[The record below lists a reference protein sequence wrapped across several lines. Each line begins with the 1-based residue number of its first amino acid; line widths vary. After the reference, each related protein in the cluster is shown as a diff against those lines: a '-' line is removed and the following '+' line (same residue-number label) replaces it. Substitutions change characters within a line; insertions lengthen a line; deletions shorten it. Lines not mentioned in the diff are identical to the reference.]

1 MPLDCWVN
9 GLMQSHYFLCCVTSD
24 ELTKDGV
31 LMPDCWENGWA
42 EKSREACCNT
52 DAFEHMDVRAMS
64 LTKGSTESPCAN
76 ADNQTLKYLEDAG
89 ERLFLR
95 PFEQVFSFMWT
106 DRSQD

>member
-64 LTKGSTESPCAN
+64 LTKGSTECFFVHSN
-76 ADNQTLKYLEDAG
+76 KF
-89 ERLFLR
+89 FLLCGLIDPKIDIFKVKSESR
-95 PFEQVFSFMWT
+95 
-106 DRSQD
+106 D